1 MYANF
6 KLRFKD
12 KELKDLMWGAATA
25 YLEETHNKKMNDL
38 RRLSNEAYDWL
49 KNIPPQQ
56 WCKYMMSARPKCDML
71 SNNLCE
77 SFNNYIKEARDMPIL
92 TMLEALRRQI
102 MCRIYTK
109 KQWIE
114 KYAGKVCPRIQDK
127 LDVIKNKSLQFE
139 CYLSADGRWEVT
151 VEDKGWFV
159 DLRNHTCSCRE
170 WSLTGIPCLHATCAI
185 LQERKHPED
194 FTSDYYS
201 IDMYKRAYCYSINP
215 IPDHSQWKSDNS
227 QVILPPVFK
236 NQPGRPK
243 KVRYKGADEISVGDR
258 VTRKGLIQ
266 TCSNSGDTTH
276 NRRKCE
282 RPPMNPPPP
291 LRTKKVTF
299 IVVSYFN

>member
-1 MYANF
+1 MHIANF

-38 RRLSNEAYDWL
+38 RRLSNEAYGWL
-49 KNIPPQQ
+49 KNIPPQ
-56 WCKYMMSARPKCDML
+56 L
-71 SNNLCE
+71 
-77 SFNNYIKEARDMPIL
+77 
-92 TMLEALRRQI
+92 LEALRRQI

-243 KVRYKGADEISVGDR
+243 KVRNKGADEISVGDR

-266 TCSNSGDTTH
+266 TCSNCGDTTH

-299 IVVSYFN
+299 IAVSYFN